1 MKWWSQLRL
10 SSQANRGGGNQSN
23 LANPSN
29 LLDWTHHD
37 DAVDEDDDDDDNDDD
52 EDVDEDD
59 DDVEG
64 NLANLANWT
73 HPSETA

>member
-1 MKWWSQLRL
+1 MRL
-10 SSQANRGGGNQSN
+10 SSQANRAGGNQSN

-29 LLDWTHHD
+29 LLDWTHD
-37 DAVDEDDDDDDNDDD
+37 DDDVDEDDDDVDVDEDDDDDDYEN
-52 EDVDEDD
+52 VDEDD